1 MKTTPDKRPLNPKFE
16 PPVRPKQNSLR
27 IPVSKDNSQGAA
39 ARSSNGK
46 TEEDGNRRDRR
57 IRHDS
62 NNLELPTESTD
73 AQSDALVPDSDQYA
87 AFLDLL
93 KSSGFTRTQLMLI
106 DDALWET
113 GLQISVVDEGPFRPG
128 NRP

>member
-1 MKTTPDKRPLNPKFE
+1 M
-16 PPVRPKQNSLR
+16 
-27 IPVSKDNSQGAA
+27 
-39 ARSSNGK
+39 
-46 TEEDGNRRDRR
+46 
-57 IRHDS
+57 
-62 NNLELPTESTD
+62 PTESTD